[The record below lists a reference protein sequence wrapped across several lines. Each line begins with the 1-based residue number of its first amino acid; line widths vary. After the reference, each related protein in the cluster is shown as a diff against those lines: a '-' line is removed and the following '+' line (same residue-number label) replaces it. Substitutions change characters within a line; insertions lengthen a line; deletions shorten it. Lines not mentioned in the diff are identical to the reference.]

1 MMAARFVFLFRTAG
15 TQAIGGAGGSL
26 ALWVGLPM
34 PYLAGSRAFIAA
46 LTIFRVRKGAREA

>member
-1 MMAARFVFLFRTAG
+1 MAARFVFLFRTAG